1 MKCAL
6 CRIEINSIDEAI
18 EQGWIPYFY
27 EGETEHEFA
36 CPGCSESLL
45 QLGEDGEM
53 EVKEEYQ
60 GKIVYQDEERKED
73 LVMGIMLR

>member
-6 CRIEINSIDEAI
+6 CSIEINSIDEAI

-53 EVKEEYQ
+53 EVKEEYR
-60 GKIVYQDEERKED
+60 GKIVYQDEERKEA
-73 LVMGIMLR
+73 LVMGVMLR

>member
-1 MKCAL
+1 VL
-6 CRIEINSIDEAI
+6 YRIEINSIDEAI
-18 EQGWIPYFY
+18 EQGSSPYFY

-53 EVKEEYQ
+53 EVKEEYR
-60 GKIVYQDEERKED
+60 GKIKYLDEKRKED
-73 LVMGIMLR
+73 LVMGVMLR